1 MPSLVILVLVSGA
14 LIGAGMWTIYAGTRV
29 PVIRLSDALAALS
42 DEPPLTVK
50 LNNPLVLD
58 ENSRLERFGAWLY
71 TRSRVPLRP
80 QTAARLSLQGRS
92 IGDFYVAKA
101 LFTFAGLIFPLLI
114 VWLIFGTLNA
124 LQLPLLIGLIGAVLG
139 WFLPD
144 LQLRN
149 QHEATRSDAASLI
162 HVYIDLVILER
173 LANRSA
179 VQALTSAAGLSSA
192 PIMQR
197 IRAALTRARL
207 QQRPPWRDF
216 DELATELELPQLA
229 DLVDVMRLDEQGASL
244 VDSLASRVKE
254 LRDAQLTY
262 EKQLAHETSE
272 RMTVWMALPVL
283 VFALAFITPP
293 LLQMAGVR

>member
-1 MPSLVILVLVSGA
+1 MSSLLLVVLVSGA
-14 LIGAGMWTIYAGTRV
+14 LIGAGIWTMYAGTRA
-29 PVIRLSDALAALS
+29 PVIRLADALASLS
-42 DEPPLTVK
+42 DEPSQGTK
-50 LNNPLVLD
+50 LANPLVLD
-58 ENSRLERFGAWLY
+58 QNSRLERFGAWLY

-101 LFTFAGLIFPLLI
+101 LFAFAGLIFPVLF
-114 VWLIFGTLNA
+114 VWLLLGSLSA
-124 LQLPLLIGLIGAVLG
+124 LRLPLLIGLVGSVAG
-139 WFLPD
+139 WFVPD

-149 QHEATRSDAASLI
+149 QHETTKSDAAGLI

-192 PIMQR
+192 PVMQR
-197 IRAALTRARL
+197 IREALTRARL

-216 DELATELELPQLA
+216 EELASELELPQLA
-229 DLVDVMRLDEQGASL
+229 DLTDVMRLDEQGASL
-244 VDSLASRVKE
+244 VDSLANRVKE
-254 LRDAQLTY
+254 LRDAQLAHD
-262 EKQLAHETSE
+262 KQVAHEVSE
-272 RMTVWMALPVL
+272 RMTVWMSLPVL

-293 LLQMAGVR
+293 LLQMVGIG